1 LSWQEFRRQQMLAA
15 AEKRRSEDLNRGLKN
30 PGTADKLL
38 QKRANDENPER
49 RAGGEDVAGGEPALK
64 VGVVI

>member
-1 LSWQEFRRQQMLAA
+1 MLAA

-38 QKRANDENPER
+38 QKRANDDHPER
-49 RAGGEDVAGGEPALK
+49 RAGGEDGAGGEPALK
-64 VGVVI
+64 VSLIQLCGTVFHR